1 MRQIH
6 RQRDTLSV
14 MHRAVTAHCGWDLL
28 VSPWHLDEQIKGFP
42 VPAGA
47 ITLAAPPDPT
57 ASELERLTDRYRD
70 AADAVAQADRPLVL
84 AGDCLTSLGLVA
96 GLQRRYRDLSLV
108 WLDAHG
114 DFNTPA
120 ISVSGYLAGMSL
132 AMLTGRAP
140 EPICQRLGLQPVPD
154 EHAVLIDARDLDPAE
169 RDALQASRIRR
180 LAADPGA
187 VRGAMEE
194 LSTGGIY
201 LHIDVDIIDGE
212 DLLGLRF
219 PVTGGPSFS
228 VVEECLAQI
237 VDAAPPSAAC
247 IACAWA
253 PDRIGDES
261 TRRAITRL
269 AAVIGAE
276 LEWPADA
283 CSQ

>member
-1 MRQIH
+1 
-6 RQRDTLSV
+6 

-47 ITLAAPPDPT
+47 LTLAAPPDPT
-57 ASELERLTDRYRD
+57 ASELERLADRYRD

-187 VRGAMEE
+187 VRGAMEG
-194 LSTGGIY
+194 LSMGGIY
-201 LHIDVDIIDGE
+201 LHVDVDIIDGE
-212 DLLGLRF
+212 ELLGLRF
-219 PVTGGPSFS
+219 PVTAGPSFS
-228 VVEECLAQI
+228 VVEQCLAQI
-237 VDAAPPSAAC
+237 VEAAPPIAAC

-253 PDRIGDES
+253 PDRIADES

-276 LEWPADA
+276 LEWPTDADGR
-283 CSQ
+283 SQ

>member
-1 MRQIH
+1 
-6 RQRDTLSV
+6 
-14 MHRAVTAHCGWDLL
+14 MHRAVTAHCGWDVL
-28 VSPWHLDEQIKGFP
+28 VSPWHLDERIKGFP

-47 ITLAAPPDPT
+47 LTLAAPPDPT

-70 AADAVAQADRPLVL
+70 AADAVSQSDRPLVL

-96 GLQRRYRDLSLV
+96 GLQRRYRDISLV

-140 EPICQRLGLQPVPD
+140 EPFCQRLGLQPVPD
-154 EHAVLIDARDLDPAE
+154 EHAVLVDARDLDPAE

-187 VRGAMEE
+187 LRAAMEE
-194 LSTGGIY
+194 LSTGSIY

-219 PVTGGPSFS
+219 PVTAGPTFS
-228 VVEECLAQI
+228 VVEDCLAQI
-237 VDAAPPSAAC
+237 VDAAPPIAAC
-247 IACAWA
+247 IACAWV

-261 TRRAITRL
+261 TRRAIARL

-276 LEWPADA
+276 LEWPTDADG
-283 CSQ
+283 CRQ

>member
-1 MRQIH
+1 
-6 RQRDTLSV
+6 

-47 ITLAAPPDPT
+47 LTLAAPPDPT
-57 ASELERLTDRYRD
+57 ATELERLTDRYRD

-219 PVTGGPSFS
+219 PVTAGPSFS

-237 VDAAPPSAAC
+237 VDAAPPIAAC

>member
-1 MRQIH
+1 
-6 RQRDTLSV
+6 
-14 MHRAVTAHCGWDLL
+14 
-28 VSPWHLDEQIKGFP
+28 
-42 VPAGA
+42 
-47 ITLAAPPDPT
+47 
-57 ASELERLTDRYRD
+57 
-70 AADAVAQADRPLVL
+70 
-84 AGDCLTSLGLVA
+84 
-96 GLQRRYRDLSLV
+96 V

-140 EPICQRLGLQPVPD
+140 EPICQRLGLQAVPD
-154 EHAVLIDARDLDPAE
+154 EHAVLIGARDLDPAE

-187 VRGAMEE
+187 VRVAMEE
-194 LSTGGIY
+194 LSTASIY
-201 LHIDVDIIDGE
+201 LHIDIDIIDGE

-219 PVTGGPSFS
+219 PVTAGPSFS
-228 VVEECLAQI
+228 VVEACLAQI
-237 VDAAPPSAAC
+237 VDAAPPIAAC
-247 IACAWA
+247 IACAWT

-261 TRRAITRL
+261 TRRAIARL

-283 CSQ
+283 DGRSQ